1 MTTPP
6 APLNAAEESMWRSL
20 TFLLNH
26 LVRNLDAALLRETG
40 VSVSQYVVLVH
51 LSEAG
56 NSELRIGDLASACN
70 LSASRVSRLIDAMER
85 NGEVTKHDA
94 PNDGRGVVV
103 RLTPHGL
110 ATLRRAYPTQLASVR
125 RLVFDQLSTDDV
137 EALSDALGRVRRGI
151 EEPTGGG
158 S

>member
-1 MTTPP
+1 
-6 APLNAAEESMWRSL
+6 MWRSL

-26 LVRNLDAALLRETG
+26 LLRNLDTALVRETG

-51 LSEAG
+51 LSEAT
-56 NSELRIGDLASACN
+56 NNELRIGDLALACN
-70 LSASRVSRLIDAMER
+70 LSASRISRLIDAMER
-85 NGEVTKHDA
+85 GGEVTKHDA

-103 RLTPHGL
+103 RLTATGL
-110 ATLRRAYPTQLASVR
+110 TTLQRAYPTQLASVR

-137 EALSDALGRVRRGI
+137 AALSEALGRVRRGI
-151 EEPTGGG
+151 DETTGGG